1 MFKQNNN
8 YNQEHELIQQKLD
21 SSGTNIPERQFHQFS
36 QLDSL
41 KDELIDEDLTTYRS
55 YLQSLHDN
63 MVERFHDVIAL
74 NIPIWYNNPF
84 EVEADHCEDD
94 VQGELIELQ
103 NENDAT
109 VRYCRNGRKVQ
120 QLTSG
125 NQNLARHT

>member
-1 MFKQNNN
+1 MVLFK
-8 YNQEHELIQQKLD
+8 
-21 SSGTNIPERQFHQFS
+21 TNIPERQFHQFS

-94 VQGELIELQ
+94 VQEELIELQ

-109 VRYCRNGRKVQ
+109 VRYCRNGRKESTISRRCSNRPHVFVM
-120 QLTSG
+120 TVD
-125 NQNLARHT
+125 NLL